1 VASQLTGD
9 DEKQSRS
16 AKHFED
22 RYWIDVVRGLNP
34 GHYEVEMQQHLD
46 TGCEVCLRDR
56 DLWLGLVDT
65 SKDDGLYEPSEET
78 IRRVKS
84 LLNKREAVTLYLP
97 KDLKLFSIFRIQV
110 PVMN

>member
-1 VASQLTGD
+1 MANQLTGD

-34 GHYEVEMQQHLD
+34 GNYAVEMQEHLD
-46 TGCEVCLRDR
+46 TGCEVCRRDR

-65 SKDDGLYEPSEET
+65 GKDDGLYEPSEET
-78 IRRVKS
+78 IRRVKG
-84 LLNKREAVTLYLP
+84 LLNKREAATLYLP
-97 KDLKLFSIFRIQV
+97 KDLQLFGIFRMRA
-110 PVMN
+110 PVMY